1 MWRKRFWKATHNYHV
16 DVAGTIL
23 LGVLIIEGNLANM
36 MLYLQSL
43 IQWNTSHL
51 QSSILQK
58 AVDRHRTKIGWR
70 DNNTP
75 MSMNMLK
82 FSTTNPAFGKSNLI
96 QPMNCTKTNHT
107 TRQQWFAWKQLSHF
121 QKADDLLANSL
132 PRPPQNI
139 WDYDG
144 PLPPYIA
151 ISSMALK
158 LPASPYP
165 FVMLGLQIMAQKT
178 SKTTYTTSC

>member
-82 FSTTNPAFGKSNLI
+82 FSTTNPAFGNSNLI
-96 QPMNCTKTNHT
+96 QPMNCTKTILQGSNGLPGNNSHT
-107 TRQQWFAWKQLSHF
+107 SKKLMTSLLTACPGPHRTYEIMTGHCLHILLFLQWLLS
-121 QKADDLLANSL
+121 SL
-132 PRPPQNI
+132 PLRI
-139 WDYDG
+139 
-144 PLPPYIA
+144 PLW
-151 ISSMALK
+151 
-158 LPASPYP
+158 
-165 FVMLGLQIMAQKT
+165 
-178 SKTTYTTSC
+178 C